1 MPFLRRELAHDKPV
15 EQNEKNLKRICTR
28 NPRSVQFKRGAP
40 RRGTECATRLN
51 LTIGYRKKPDFSGLS
66 SDVIGRGEWIRT
78 TDPSVP
84 NRVLY
89 QAEPRP
95 DTKRERL
102 FYLNLGRQR

>member
-1 MPFLRRELAHDKPV
+1 MNGQLGKTKHPH
-15 EQNEKNLKRICTR
+15 
-28 NPRSVQFKRGAP
+28 S
-40 RRGTECATRLN
+40 LN
-51 LTIGYRKKPDFSGLS
+51 SIEFVRK
-66 SDVIGRGEWIRT
+66 VGRGEWIRT

-102 FYLNLGRQR
+102 FYLNLRRQR